1 MLICYTLFL
10 GHMRCAAGRSTLYPE
25 EVAIALQYLGMVLQ
39 GYTNYQ
45 LDPSKGT
52 YARVPNQAPP
62 FMGVNPS
69 AAGKYTSFAQ
79 APAAGQSSANAQQ
92 VSLPPS
98 AQRQDLCDRLESQ
111 TCYSRPAPGHEPGL
125 QSMGRSCM
133 KFIKCATQRHT

>member
-1 MLICYTLFL
+1 MSGHTHRCCPKCHTAPRDGPVFL
-10 GHMRCAAGRSTLYPE
+10 QL
-25 EVAIALQYLGMVLQ
+25 LLVLQ

-79 APAAGQSSANAQQ
+79 APGDGQGPAVAQQ
-92 VSLPPS
+92 VNPS
-98 AQRQDLCDRLESQ
+98 PSTQCQNLCEGLEFQ
-111 TCYSRPAPGHEPGL
+111 THYHRY
-125 QSMGRSCM
+125 R
-133 KFIKCATQRHT
+133 F

>member
-1 MLICYTLFL
+1 
-10 GHMRCAAGRSTLYPE
+10 
-25 EVAIALQYLGMVLQ
+25 MVLQ

-79 APAAGQSSANAQQ
+79 APAAGQGPAMAQQ
-92 VSLPPS
+92 VSQNLS
-98 AQRQDLCDRLESQ
+98 MQC
-111 TCYSRPAPGHEPGL
+111 RPRVSG
-125 QSMGRSCM
+125 
-133 KFIKCATQRHT
+133 